1 MDMAIWVLTLQ
12 IALGCELYFYFRF
25 IRHILR
31 LDHSFIFL
39 FTKAMKFQDLHHDE
53 AVLQELG
60 RRVTQIRIDLDLS
73 QAELAK
79 QAGIG
84 KRTLERLES
93 GETTQTRTLFR
104 IFRELGLLGKMEVL
118 LPEPTARPSHMI
130 KDTDALPRRVPRKKT
145 DKASTKEW
153 RWGDES

>member
-1 MDMAIWVLTLQ
+1 
-12 IALGCELYFYFRF
+12 
-25 IRHILR
+25 
-31 LDHSFIFL
+31 
-39 FTKAMKFQDLHHDE
+39 MKFQDLHHDE

-60 RRVTQIRIDLDLS
+60 RRVTQVRIDLDLS

-118 LPEPTARPSHMI
+118 LPEPTTRPSHMI

-145 DKASTKEW
+145 DKAGTKEW
-153 RWGDES
+153 KWGDES